1 MHYSA
6 IFLTATLC
14 AIGAVAAPTPN
25 NALDITHVGQLE
37 ARSSIDE
44 QRKEIEKLRAEAE
57 RQKELERKASET
69 GEKAA
74 QMAWKAEVTRIRF
87 GSFINRFQNQPNYQ
101 IENAFTGVRAGSK
114 EMAFV

>member
-25 NALDITHVGQLE
+25 NALDITHVGHLE

-57 RQKELERKASET
+57 RRKELERKASET

-74 QMAWKAEVTRIRF
+74 QMAWKAEVTRLVQGKTLEEFYGPRI
-87 GSFINRFQNQPNYQ
+87 S
-101 IENAFTGVRAGSK
+101 
-114 EMAFV
+114 